1 MRDVI
6 SSAHVSINERAL
18 QPSRED
24 ADEREPIKLLELSN
38 KMPAEMFV
46 LAEVVSFCLKCLLK
60 CDFVERIVQHSRAI
74 ERAADP

>member
-18 QPSRED
+18 QRED
-24 ADEREPIKLLELSN
+24 ANEREPIKLLELSN
-38 KMPAEMFV
+38 QMPAEMFV